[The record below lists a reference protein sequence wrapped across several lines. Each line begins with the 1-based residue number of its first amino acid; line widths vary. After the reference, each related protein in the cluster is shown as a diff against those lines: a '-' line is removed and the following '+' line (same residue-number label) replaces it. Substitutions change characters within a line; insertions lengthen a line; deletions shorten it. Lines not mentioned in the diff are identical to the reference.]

1 VLSVPPAP
9 KLDGLQHPIE
19 TGLAC
24 KHKLESYSS
33 SAFGRPVITV
43 FDWLKRQN
51 GRAAERDVHLVGSKE
66 TDSWAIKVDR
76 PTNTVCYLK
85 PNYVQAGMADPY
97 CGPKIIHEDANRL
110 VALEDRDYTVVRAIF
125 LIKKLTH

>member
-1 VLSVPPAP
+1 MLSVPPAP